1 MTNTVERPSL
11 RPDWRRSGLVLLV
24 GTLALMWLVQIVD
37 EVALNDRLEGDGI
50 HPRHLDGLLGIVWS
64 PFLHSGFAHL
74 IANSIPFL
82 VLGGL
87 VVAHGRIRWIQVT
100 VFVIVAG
107 GALTWLLGRTAN
119 HIGASGLVFG
129 YFGYLVGSAFVRRNL
144 TAIVTAII
152 AVVVYGGL
160 IFGFVP
166 RSGVS
171 WEGHLFGAFAGLAF
185 AVLVGQR
192 PDPSEAD

>member
-37 EVALNDRLEGDGI
+37 EVALNDRFEGDGI

-100 VFVIVAG
+100 VFVIVVG
-107 GALTWLLGRTAN
+107 GALTWLLA
-119 HIGASGLVFG
+119 L
-129 YFGYLVGSAFVRRNL
+129 
-144 TAIVTAII
+144 
-152 AVVVYGGL
+152 AVV
-160 IFGFVP
+160 
-166 RSGVS
+166 
-171 WEGHLFGAFAGLAF
+171 AGPLLDLCGRAAADLLDPSAYIS
-185 AVLVGQR
+185 AVL
-192 PDPSEAD
+192 P